1 MTDADYWK
9 NRVKEHQEQ
18 RTETISMQM
27 DIQDAMINYIKSVAE
42 SEEFTLT
49 YHEYG
54 EVTLQCDGDLLD
66 LEQIGRFCDVFG
78 LELLINNR
86 TITEDYMADSTMI
99 KTGYLFTTTD
109 NREEGGI
116 NNGL

>member
-18 RTETISMQM
+18 RTETISMQI

-54 EVTLQCDGDLLD
+54 EVTLHCYGDLLD
-66 LEQIGRFCDVFG
+66 LEQIGGFCDVFG

-86 TITEDYMADSTMI
+86 TIVEDYMADSTMI

>member
-9 NRVKEHQEQ
+9 NRIKEHQKQ

-42 SEEFTLT
+42 SEEFSLT
-49 YHEYG
+49 YREFG
-54 EVTLQCDGDLLD
+54 EVILHCDGDLLD
-66 LEQIGRFCDVFG
+66 LEQIGGFCDVFG
-78 LELLINNR
+78 LKLLINNR
-86 TITEDYMADSTMI
+86 TIAEDHMVDSTTI

-109 NREEGGI
+109 NKEKGGI
-116 NNGL
+116 R